1 MEDRTEEVVKQYPI
15 HINGKRR
22 IRGAIL
28 FEAKEGVFTLV
39 NCKESE
45 KRLAFTE
52 KIKQDLIEKGMTAV
66 DDAIKNGKE
75 EYLTKDKLGNAW
87 MLKRWYLGREC
98 NLRDVRDNQ
107 AAVQHLAKLH
117 RQLVLPMADVEAAG
131 ILDDT
136 LNDILT
142 AFRGLGEKKEISDTL
157 CRHMREMKRVYN
169 YIRTKKQRNEMEIC
183 ILNLFPQYYE
193 QAGEAI
199 AMLENEKYQEL
210 QHRYIDE
217 GRIYHGSYSYH
228 NILFTEPAIAVVN
241 FEKAE
246 YGLQIMDFYNF
257 LRKIMEKNGWD
268 VRLGMNLIEE
278 YQKVRPL
285 ESEESRV
292 LYLLFLFPEK
302 FWKQIDFYYNGK
314 KSWMSLKNFDKL
326 LKIESQEKERR
337 NFLREAKGLLF

>member
-1 MEDRTEEVVKQYPI
+1 MEDRTEDVVKQYPI

-28 FEAKEGVFTLV
+28 FEAKEGIFTLV

-45 KRLAFTE
+45 KRLTFTE
-52 KIKQDLIEKGMTAV
+52 KIKQDLMKKGMTAV
-66 DDAIKNGKE
+66 DNVIKNVNDD
-75 EYLTKDKLGNAW
+75 YITRDKRGNVW
-87 MLKRWYLGREC
+87 LLKRWFLGREC
-98 NLRDVRDNQ
+98 NLHDAQDIQ
-107 AAVQHLAKLH
+107 AAVHHLAQLH
-117 RQLVLPMADVEAAG
+117 SQLLLPAADMEAAG
-131 ILDDT
+131 LIDDALNEILSSFC
-136 LNDILT
+136 ILG
-142 AFRGLGEKKEISDTL
+142 AKKEISDTL

-169 YIRTKKQRNEMEIC
+169 YIRTKKQRNEMELC

-199 AMLENEKYQEL
+199 AVLENEQYQEL
-210 QHRYIDE
+210 QHKCIDE
-217 GRIYHGSYSYH
+217 GRVYHGSYNYH
-228 NILFTEPAIAVVN
+228 NIIFTEHGIATVN

-246 YGLQIMDFYNF
+246 YGLQIMDLYSF
-257 LRKIMEKNGWD
+257 LRKVLEKNGWNIKQ
-268 VRLGMNLIEE
+268 GIELIEE

-285 ESEESRV
+285 EREEARV

-326 LKIESQEKERR
+326 LKIEAQEKDRR
-337 NFLREAKGLLF
+337 NFLREVKGLLF